1 MSYALTIAQICGR
14 YYVEKLYMT
23 LKNAS
28 SVIVY
33 TVLL

>member
-1 MSYALTIAQICGR
+1 MSYAITIAQKIDS

-33 TVLL
+33 TVFL